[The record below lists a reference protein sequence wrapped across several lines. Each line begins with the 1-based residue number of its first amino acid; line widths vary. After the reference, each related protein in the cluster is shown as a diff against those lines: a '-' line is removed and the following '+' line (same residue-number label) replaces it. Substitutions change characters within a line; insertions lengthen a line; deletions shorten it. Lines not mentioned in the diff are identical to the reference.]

1 VHQTLRV
8 TPAMEAGISDHVWSI
23 AELCNL
29 LPESHTIAAQ
39 IDKALVLKA
48 LGEKPNALW
57 ST

>member
-1 VHQTLRV
+1 
-8 TPAMEAGISDHVWSI
+8 MEAGISDHVWSI